1 MAQSPLFD
9 SAKPHPPLRRSG
21 RSIALLVVLL
31 LLLAGCNAEMQDAQQ
46 RPADDLPNVV
56 EAYLQRYQPGPL
68 PRLFQSTFLYD
79 RNGTV
84 LAELYSEGRR
94 TWIGLDHIS
103 PHLINAT
110 IATEDAT
117 FFINTG
123 VDPFRVAGAAL
134 QNFEEGQI
142 VSGAS
147 TITMQLARNL
157 FMAEAD
163 RFDQSFDRKILEVGL
178 ARELNETYTKGEVLE
193 MYLNLLNYGGLA
205 YGPEAA
211 ARNYFGKSAQD
222 LTLAEASMLAGIPQ
236 SPALLNPL
244 RNFERAKARQQ
255 IVLSLMVRHGYLSQ
269 EEADAAFAEPIT
281 LNPRPG
287 APPMQAPHFVNY
299 VVGQLDQQL
308 GRGFTRRAGLHIYTT
323 LDLPLQE
330 LAQATVAQ
338 KVRELAPR
346 FGMNNAALVAMR
358 PGTAEILAIV
368 GSADYTNAAIDGQ
381 VNVATSLRQPGSA
394 IKPLLYAI
402 ALDDELIS
410 PATVIWDTPITY
422 TVGLRQTYDP
432 RNYDRRY
439 HGPVTARS
447 ALANSYNVPAVKLV
461 HSLGIERMV
470 EGSRSL
476 GVTNLTQPAESYG
489 LSIALGGSEVSL
501 LDLVSAYT
509 TMASQGIHTPA
520 RSMLAVQSATGRG
533 LLDDQDLYRPRQAI
547 SEAAAFLI
555 TDIMADNEA
564 RVPMFGRNSWLALD
578 RPVAAKTGTTDNN
591 RDAWAVGYTRYLTVG
606 VWTGNTRG
614 QSMRGATGV
623 GAAGP
628 IWNAFM
634 NEVNR
639 SPVWTERINAPNDLA
654 LWDFPVPDSV
664 TLQAACPPNMTCRPG
679 GQEYFSNSWLVSAQ
693 QSGGPLAD
701 TVVQA
706 PTASV
711 FVQGQL
717 RGYCLAEEGP
727 TRTLVRLPAR
737 HGLPSAVAA
746 RLDPASLDERQ
757 AAAAGAIALLSQTS
771 PDLSLLAINE
781 WELDPETV
789 LERRKA
795 LPYIAAVG
803 NMVSLG
809 PCAQV
814 NRLFPNAVI
823 RYEEAPVTLPTPE
836 DGATAAEE
844 DALPAAEE
852 AEAFPT
858 ATPAPP
864 QFAYRLAEPIRHD
877 TSCPGS
883 YVMGRVLNRQGGPMP
898 GVRVQMVDG
907 WGNVYYAETK
917 SGALD
922 FGVFDFPLYSAT
934 PQELQVTVLDG
945 GGSPISPTIGVPHNQ
960 GGGSNLP
967 CHYVVFQQR

>member
-1 MAQSPLFD
+1 
-9 SAKPHPPLRRSG
+9 
-21 RSIALLVVLL
+21 
-31 LLLAGCNAEMQDAQQ
+31 MQDARE
-46 RPADDLPNVV
+46 RPAEDLPNVV

-79 RNGTV
+79 RNGSV

-94 TWIGLDHIS
+94 TWVGLDRVS
-103 PHLINAT
+103 SHLINAT

-147 TITMQLARNL
+147 TITMQVARNL
-157 FMAEAD
+157 FMSEAD

-178 ARELNETYTKGEVLE
+178 ARELTEAYTKGEVLE
-193 MYLNLLNYGGLA
+193 MYLNLLNYGGLT

-211 ARNYFGKSAQD
+211 AQNYFGKSAQD
-222 LTLAEASMLAGIPQ
+222 LNLAEAAMLAGIPQ

-244 RNFERAKARQQ
+244 RNFDRAKARQQ
-255 IVLSLMVRHGYLSQ
+255 IVLGLMVRHGYLSQ
-269 EEADAAFAEPIT
+269 EEADAAFAEP
-281 LNPRPG
+281 LNFNPNPG
-287 APPMQAPHFVNY
+287 VQPMQAPHFVNY
-299 VVGQLDQQL
+299 VVGLLDQRL

-323 LDLPLQE
+323 LDLPLQQM
-330 LAQATVAQ
+330 AQETVSQ

-358 PGTAEILAIV
+358 PGTAEILAMV
-368 GSADYTNAAIDGQ
+368 GSVDYANPAIDGQ
-381 VNVATSLRQPGSA
+381 VNVATSPRQPGSA

-402 ALDDELIS
+402 ALEDNLIS

-439 HGPVTARS
+439 HGPVTARA
-447 ALANSYNVPAVKLV
+447 ALANSYNVPAVKLLN
-461 HSLGIERMV
+461 SLGIERMV
-470 EGSRSL
+470 EGSRAL
-476 GVTNLTQPAESYG
+476 GVTSLTQPANSYG
-489 LSIALGGSEVSL
+489 LSIALGGSEVTL
-501 LDLVSAYT
+501 LDLASAYT
-509 TMASQGIHTPA
+509 TMASQGIHNPA
-520 RSMLAVQSATGRG
+520 RSILAVQSATGVG
-533 LLDDQDLYRPRQAI
+533 LLDDRDLSRPQRVL
-547 SEAAAFLI
+547 SEATAFLI
-555 TDIMADNEA
+555 TDIMADNNA

-614 QSMRGATGV
+614 QAMRGATGV

-634 NEVNR
+634 NAVNR
-639 SPVWTERINAPNDLA
+639 NPVWTERINAPNALS
-654 LWDFPVPDSV
+654 LWDFATPDSV
-664 TLQAACPPNMTCRPG
+664 ALQEVCPPNMTCRPG
-679 GQEYFSNSWLVSAQ
+679 GEEYFSLTWLADAQ
-693 QSGGPLAD
+693 QSGGPLSD

-706 PTASV
+706 PSASV

-727 TRTLVRLPAR
+727 IRTLVRLPAR
-737 HGLPSAVAA
+737 HGLPSSVAA
-746 RLDPASLDERQ
+746 QVDSALDERQ
-757 AAAAGAIALLSQTS
+757 AAAAGAIALINQPSANLA
-771 PDLSLLAINE
+771 LLDINE
-781 WELDPETV
+781 RDLDGESL

-795 LPYIAAVG
+795 LPYIGAVG

-809 PCAQV
+809 PCDQV
-814 NRLFPNAVI
+814 NLLFPNAVI
-823 RYEEAPVTLPTPE
+823 NYEQAPVVIATPTPGSGDEAEQEATPTPE
-836 DGATAAEE
+836 EG
-844 DALPAAEE
+844 
-852 AEAFPT
+852 
-858 ATPAPP
+858 TPASVSTPIPP
-864 QFAYRLAEPIRHD
+864 QFAYRLAEAIRHD

-883 YVMGRVLNRQGGPMP
+883 YVMGRILNRQGGPVP
-898 GVRVQMVDG
+898 GIRVQMVDG
-907 WGNVYYAETK
+907 WGNVYFAETK

-922 FGVFDFPLYSAT
+922 FGIFDFPLYSAT
-934 PQELQVTVLDG
+934 PQDLQVTVLDG
-945 GGSPISPTIGVPHNQ
+945 GGSPISPTITVPHNQ
-960 GGGSNLP
+960 GGASNLS